1 MTKTKINVIEKLNNS
16 PSKDPCRKEIDDEEE
31 RGDSA
36 DCKTPLNRRNQ
47 IMLRQDFDNL
57 AHDVFALYCTWT
69 LRQYRKLKVSIS
81 NIWIKWHGWNYQVST
96 ICFFCSY
103 QNIHKCSLMEGTA
116 QEPDEINSILFSKHT
131 KIL

>member
-57 AHDVFALYCTWT
+57 AHDVFALYCTGDQIHLDTQTIQEIKSFNFQHLNQMAWME
-69 LRQYRKLKVSIS
+69 LSSI
-81 NIWIKWHGWNYQVST
+81 NH
-96 ICFFCSY
+96 
-103 QNIHKCSLMEGTA
+103 M
-116 QEPDEINSILFSKHT
+116 LFLFLPKHT
-131 KIL
+131 